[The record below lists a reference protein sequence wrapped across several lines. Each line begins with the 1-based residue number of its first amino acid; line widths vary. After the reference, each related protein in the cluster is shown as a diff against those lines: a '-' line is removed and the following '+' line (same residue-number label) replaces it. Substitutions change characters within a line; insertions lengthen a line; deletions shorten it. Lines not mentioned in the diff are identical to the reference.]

1 MRLNLEA
8 KGLTAAQAVIDAA
21 QKLGAN
27 LGGVELRGK
36 SRLKGDLN
44 NAEVEEYLREGGRD
58 FVTPDAACKAEIGEI
73 IETTFKKELA
83 RVQAR
88 NVKQNKPKKLTKGQ
102 ATAVCGIALK
112 KAMEYWMEWSTE
124 NIEKQRLADGGT
136 PDKVGGKYAKYRQKK
151 YGVPTNIVG
160 KATSELLENLID
172 TKSIKV
178 IRKK

>member
-8 KGLTAAQAVIDAA
+8 KGMAAAQAVIDAA

-44 NAEVEEYLREGGRD
+44 NAEVEEYLRKGGRD
-58 FVTPDAACKAEIGEI
+58 FITPNAACEAKLGEI
-73 IETTFKKELA
+73 IETTFEKELK

-88 NVKQNKPKKLTKGQ
+88 NIKQNKPKKLTKGQ
-102 ATAVCGIALK
+102 ASAVCGIALRN
-112 KAMEYWMEWSTE
+112 AMKYWMEWSTA
-124 NIEKQRLADGGT
+124 NIEEQRLAGGGI
-136 PDKVGGKYAKYRQKK
+136 PDKVKKAYAKYRLKK
-151 YGVPTNIVG
+151 DGVSKDIVG
-160 KATSELLENLID
+160 KATGQLLENFID
-172 TKSIKV
+172 TDSINL